1 MIFQASL
8 DQGKIPTAR
17 KQAYISPIF
26 KKGDRHKPSNYRPV
40 SLTSVYCKILEH
52 IVHNHVMGHLDNN
65 HLLSD
70 VQHGFQKKRSCESQL
85 IMTLQ
90 DLANGLNDGE
100 QIDAILFD
108 FSKAFD
114 KVAHQRLLQKLQ
126 YYGIRGYLNDWVADF
141 LKDRQQEVVLEG
153 THSSAT
159 QVTSGVPQGT
169 VLGPL
174 LFLVYI
180 NDMPEGIDS
189 TMQLFADDSL
199 LYRIIRT
206 KEDQSILQEDLR
218 KLELWEH
225 KWQMQFNADKCE
237 VLRITN
243 KRNPTICNYRVQDQH
258 LQTVKQAKYLGATI
272 SSDLSWNQHVDNT
285 VKKATNTLN
294 FLRRNIRDC
303 PPRVKEQCYK
313 SLVRPTMEYA
323 SCVRD
328 PNTNTNINK
337 LEMVQ
342 RRAAR
347 FVKGDYDR
355 SSSVTTMLNELG
367 WDTLQERRQH
377 AKAKMFYRI
386 VYGLV
391 CVPTTPFLIPAT
403 VSATRGHSM
412 KFLVPQSSVNA
423 HMYSF
428 FPSTTRLWNQ
438 LPQQVVSAPSLEAF
452 KLLLQ
457 KSTV

>member
-1 MIFQASL
+1 MQRHAKTHASVPINLNLSQFTSVFTKEDLSTVPELNSTDHPSVHPIVVSRKGVLKLLQDINPHKATGPDDIPGRLLKTLSGEVVDILCMIFQASI
-8 DQGKIPTAR
+8 DQGKIPTAW

-40 SLTSVYCKILEH
+40 SLMSVCCKILEH
-52 IVHNHVMGHLDNN
+52 IVHSHVMGHLDNN

-70 VQHGFQKKRSCESQL
+70 VQHGFRKKRSCESQL
-85 IMTLQ
+85 ILTIQ

-100 QIDAILFD
+100 QIDAILLD
-108 FSKAFD
+108 FSKGFD
-114 KVAHQRLLQKLQ
+114 KVVHQRLLQKLQ

-189 TMQLFADDSL
+189 TMRLFADDSL
-199 LYRIIRT
+199 LYRIIHT

-243 KRNPTICNYRVQDQH
+243 KRNPTICNYRVHDQH

-272 SSDLSWNQHVDNT
+272 SSDLSWNHHVDNT

-303 PPRVKEQCYK
+303 PPRVKARNSAISPWFVQLWSTLHVSGIPTQTPIST
-313 SLVRPTMEYA
+313 SLRWSNDVRPALLRETM
-323 SCVRD
+323 
-328 PNTNTNINK
+328 TG
-337 LEMVQ
+337 L
-342 RRAAR
+342 AA
-347 FVKGDYDR
+347 
-355 SSSVTTMLNELG
+355 
-367 WDTLQERRQH
+367 LQP
-377 AKAKMFYRI
+377 
-386 VYGLV
+386 
-391 CVPTTPFLIPAT
+391 C
-403 VSATRGHSM
+403 
-412 KFLVPQSSVNA
+412 
-423 HMYSF
+423 
-428 FPSTTRLWNQ
+428 
-438 LPQQVVSAPSLEAF
+438 
-452 KLLLQ
+452 
-457 KSTV
+457 